1 MNGTVR
7 GRWRWEELCGA
18 DGFKIWSSTTH
29 DIGLCF
35 EQLALQIPTLAML
48 AATSAFYFGRQI
60 HYVIRGKTQLLAI
73 KIRCVIVS
81 LMVALPVL
89 QTYIDLNKSETPI
102 ERISYFLTT
111 VEGIA
116 WITHLGYLLVLR
128 KRLGLSPRGPLFMCV
143 LWSLIGVLSVISLR
157 THLLIYQVLD
167 PKTFSAS
174 LAYSFSIISV
184 ILQILYGLT
193 LIPGEGDTVYLTYTQ
208 NEESQPLLSNSPYS
222 RFIEER
228 DPYYLG
234 VAMEDDSWFSRLIFH
249 WVNPLMKKGVDGRL
263 HHPDDLY
270 DLPDSLNSTTLGLK
284 LEKALIGNIDDVQ
297 KKIAEQLHEPS
308 SSTSETEVFYQG
320 TARPNVSLLK
330 ALHKCFWI
338 QFYGIGILRLIAD
351 CAGFAGPLLLKKLV
365 SFIEDQS
372 EDMYLGYTYALGLCL
387 TTLLAAFCD
396 THFNFYMSVV
406 GLKIRA
412 ALVTTIYRKT
422 LTTTGTDLN
431 LSFSVGEIVNFMS
444 TDTDRIVNSCPSFHA
459 FWSIPFQLGIS
470 LYLLYSQV
478 GFAFLAGLG
487 FSVLLIPI
495 NKMIASKIGELSTK
509 MMERKDNR
517 VKVMTEILRGIR
529 TIKIHVWEQYF
540 LTNITSMRNGEL
552 KYLKYRKYLD
562 ALCVYFWATTPV
574 VISILT
580 FGTYVL
586 LGNKLTAATVFTSM
600 ALINMLISPL
610 NAFPW
615 VLNGVTEAWVSIK
628 RIQRFIDLRDL
639 NVESYYKNT
648 ILTDRP
654 NTTLILRNAYF
665 NWEKSLSPDER
676 AALHKAPMR
685 NVKDKGKGK
694 KSDNGETIPEETSRT
709 FKLNNISITI
719 RKGEFIGIMGVVG
732 SGKSSIFAAI
742 LAEISK
748 QEGLV
753 ATSDLEQGLCV
764 CVLFY
769 LLNICFEGFGL
780 VSQQPWLQRGTI
792 RDNILFSKTFDR
804 EKYKNVVFSCC
815 LDEDFLL
822 LPAGDLTGVG
832 DSGMTLSGGQK
843 ARIALARAIYQDKS
857 IYLLDDIISAVDS
870 KVARHIFKYCI
881 MGLLKTKTRILCTHH
896 VKYLVQAD
904 SIIVME
910 NGYIKQQ
917 GKPSEVL
924 SNIDEF
930 LPIDLELGNNSFQS
944 DHSSSFIDSIDRETT
959 NDEDSLL
966 NEENR
971 EYGTVKVGVY
981 MTYLSAMG
989 SILSLS
995 IIISLVLMQT
1005 SRNVTDWWLS
1015 YWVSNDQN
1023 SNHTNSSYTNS
1034 DGVLHYS
1041 FWNVVTGG
1049 EVKNY
1054 LIVYVLLAVFNSLF
1068 TLFRAFLF
1076 AYGGIIAASRL
1087 HKSFLQSVMWAKVTF
1102 FDVSPIG
1109 RIINRFSSDT
1119 FTVDDSLPFILNIL
1133 LAQLVGVIG
1142 SVILTIYGLPWLCLI
1157 LIPLVP
1163 VYHWLQYYYRLT
1175 SRELKRLSSVTLSP
1189 IYSHFNETLQG
1200 LVTIRALRATQ
1211 RFRRANE
1218 DYVESNMKVQ
1228 FASQVAAQ
1236 WLSLR
1241 LQFMGVAMVSGVG
1254 FIGVI
1259 QHQFDVANPGLVGL
1273 AISYALSVTS
1283 LLSGVINSFTET
1295 EREMIAVERVSQYI
1309 EDIEPESTTSVI
1321 DPPYAWP
1328 IQGVVSFN
1336 QVILKYR
1343 EHLAPSLK
1351 GVTFETRPAEKIG
1364 VVGRTGAGKS
1374 SLFVALFRLSEIH
1387 GGSVTID
1394 STNISHIPIPVLR
1407 SRLSCIPQ
1415 EPFMFSG
1422 TVRENLDPLSNFP
1435 DPEIW
1440 AALNKVD
1447 LTRTVKRLGGLEYQI
1462 SSSGS
1467 NLSVGQR
1474 QLFCLARAVLHNTK
1488 ILCVDEATANVDQ
1501 AADRLI
1507 QQTLHTAFRKSTV
1520 IIIAHRIETVL
1531 DCDRVLVMGDGQ
1543 VLEFD
1548 SPNELLADP
1557 SSHFYKLVNE
1567 E

>member
-1 MNGTVR
+1 MDISRSVNDTIR
-7 GRWRWEELCGA
+7 GRWKWEDLCGA
-18 DGFKIWSSTTH
+18 DGFKFWSSTTR

-35 EQLALQIPTLAML
+35 EQLCLQIPTLAML
-48 AATSAFYFGRQI
+48 ATVSAFYFGRQI

-73 KIRCVIVS
+73 KIRCIIVS

-89 QTYIDLNKSETPI
+89 QTYIDLNKSETQI
-102 ERISYFLTT
+102 ERITYFLTT
-111 VEGIA
+111 VDGIA
-116 WITHLGYLLVLR
+116 WLTHLGFLLVLR

-143 LWSLIGVLSVISLR
+143 LWCLIAVLSVLSLR
-157 THLLIYQVLD
+157 THFLIYEVQD

-174 LAYSFSIISV
+174 LAYSFSIV
-184 ILQILYGLT
+184 RLILQLLYGLT
-193 LIPGEGDTVYLTYTQ
+193 LIPGEGDTVYLTYTHDDETQ
-208 NEESQPLLSNSPYS
+208 ALLTTSPYS
-222 RFIEER
+222 RFVEER
-228 DPYYLG
+228 DPLYLG
-234 VAMEDDSWFSRLIFH
+234 TAMEDDSWFSKLIFH
-249 WVNPLMKKGVDGRL
+249 WVNPLMRKGVDGRL

-270 DLPDSLNSTTLGLK
+270 DLPDSLNTTTLGLK
-284 LEKALIGNIDDVQ
+284 LEKALLGNIDDVQ
-297 KKIAEQLHEPS
+297 KRIAEHIHEPS
-308 SSTSETEVFYQG
+308 SASLPTTSDVFYQG
-320 TARPNVSLLK
+320 ITRPNVSLLK
-330 ALHKCFWI
+330 ALHRCFWI

-372 EDMYLGYTYALGLCL
+372 EEMYFGYLYALGLCL

-396 THFNFYMSVV
+396 THFNFYMGVV

-422 LTTTGTDLN
+422 LTASGTDLN

-459 FWSIPFQLGIS
+459 FWSIPFQLGVS
-470 LYLLYSQV
+470 LYLLYNEV
-478 GFAFLAGLG
+478 GFAFLAGLV

-495 NKMIASKIGELSTK
+495 NKMIANKIGQLSTK
-509 MMERKDNR
+509 MMEQKDSR
-517 VKVMTEILRGIR
+517 VKLMTEILRGIR

-540 LTNITSMRNGEL
+540 LNSITRMRNGEL

-600 ALINMLISPL
+600 ALINMLIGPL
-610 NAFPW
+610 NAFPF

-628 RIQRFIDLRDL
+628 RIQRFLNLHDLD
-639 NVESYYKNT
+639 VESYYTNAA
-648 ILTDRP
+648 LLEHP
-654 NTTLILRNAYF
+654 NTSLILRNASF
-665 NWEKSLSPDER
+665 DWGKSLSAEER
-676 AALHKAPMR
+676 AALHHTPR
-685 NVKDKGKGK
+685 RSVKDKGIGK
-694 KSDNGETIPEETSRT
+694 KSARGEGSPQETSGV

-719 RKGEFIGIMGVVG
+719 RKGEFVGIMGVVG

-748 QEGLV
+748 QDGLI
-753 ATSDLEQGLCV
+753 AAIDLDQ
-764 CVLFY
+764 
-769 LLNICFEGFGL
+769 GFGL

-792 RDNILFSKTFDR
+792 RDNILFGKTFDR
-804 EKYKNVVFSCC
+804 EKYRNVIFACC
-815 LDEDFLL
+815 LEEDFLL
-822 LPAGDLTGVG
+822 LPASDFTGVG
-832 DSGMTLSGGQK
+832 EGGVTLSGGQK

-857 IYLLDDIISAVDS
+857 IYLLDDVVSAVDA
-870 KVARHIFKYCI
+870 KVAKHIFKHCI
-881 MGLLKTKTRILCTHH
+881 MGLLKTKTRVLCTHH
-896 VKYLVQAD
+896 VKYLAQAD

-910 NGYIKQQ
+910 NGSIKQQ
-917 GKPSEVL
+917 GKPTDVL
-924 SNIDEF
+924 PNIDEF
-930 LPIDLELGNNSFQS
+930 LPIDLELGNDSFQS
-944 DHSSSFIDSIDRETT
+944 DNSSSFVDSIDRETT
-959 NDEDSLL
+959 NSEDSLL

-981 MTYLSAMG
+981 MAYLSAMG
-989 SILSLS
+989 SILSAS
-995 IIISLVLMQT
+995 IIFSLILMQT

-1015 YWVSNDQN
+1015 YWVSNDEN
-1023 SNHTNSSYTNS
+1023 SNHTNSTSFPT
-1034 DGVLHYS
+1034 DRLVLSHPHLKLFS
-1041 FWNVVTGG
+1041 A
-1049 EVKNY
+1049 EVDDY
-1054 LIVYVLLAVFNSLF
+1054 LIVYALLAIFNSFF
-1068 TLFRAFLF
+1068 TLLRAFLF
-1076 AYGGIIAASRL
+1076 AYGGIIAAKSI
-1087 HKSFLQSVMWAKVTF
+1087 HKSLLQSVIWAKVTF
-1102 FDVSPIG
+1102 FDVSPLG

-1119 FTVDDSLPFILNIL
+1119 FTVDDSLPFTVNIL
-1133 LAQLVGVIG
+1133 LAQFVGVIG

-1157 LIPLVP
+1157 LIPLIP

-1175 SRELKRLSSVTLSP
+1175 SRELKRLSSITLSP
-1189 IYSHFNETLQG
+1189 IYNHFTETLQG
-1200 LVTIRALRATQ
+1200 LVTIRALRATH
-1211 RFRRANE
+1211 RFRRDNE
-1218 DYVESNMKVQ
+1218 DNIEGNMKAQ

-1241 LQFMGVAMVSGVG
+1241 LQFIGVAMVSGVG

-1259 QHQFDVANPGLVGL
+1259 QHQFNVANPGLVGL
-1273 AISYALSVTS
+1273 AISYALSATS
-1283 LLSGVINSFTET
+1283 LLRGVINAFTET

-1309 EDIEPESTTSVI
+1309 EEVEPETTTSII

-1336 QVILKYR
+1336 KVVLKYR
-1343 EHLAPSLK
+1343 DHLAPALK
-1351 GVTFETRPAEKIG
+1351 GVTFETRPAEKVG

-1374 SLFVALFRLSEIH
+1374 SLFVALFRLSELH
-1387 GGSVTID
+1387 SGAVTID
-1394 STNISHIPIPVLR
+1394 STNISHIPISVLR

-1422 TVRENLDPLSNFP
+1422 SLRENLDPLCNFP
-1435 DPEIW
+1435 DSEIW
-1440 AALNKVD
+1440 AALSKVD
-1447 LTRTVKRLGGLEYQI
+1447 LTRTVKRLGGLNYQVT
-1462 SSSGS
+1462 SSGS
-1467 NLSVGQR
+1467 NLSIGQR

-1501 AADRLI
+1501 ATDRLI

-1520 IIIAHRIETVL
+1520 IIIAHRIDTVL

-1557 SSHFYKLVNE
+1557 STHFYKLVNQE
-1567 E
+1567 